1 MNTILL
7 QFAVATEGVEE
18 AGLFGSLGI
27 DWTLLLMQTIA
38 FLVLLAIL
46 RKWVYPPLLAMLD
59 KRDKL
64 LRDSTEAAVS
74 AKKEAENAEKKTAA
88 LLKKARAEAG
98 DIVATAREEATSVVE
113 AAQKKATDKAEALVA
128 AARDDIAKEVE
139 SARVL
144 LHNETLNLVA
154 EATGTVLGVKID
166 GKTDSKLIE
175 KALKEA
181 R

>member
-74 AKKEAENAEKKTAA
+74 AKKRQKTPRKK
-88 LLKKARAEAG
+88 LLPCSKKPEPKRVISWQRHARK
-98 DIVATAREEATSVVE
+98 
-113 AAQKKATDKAEALVA
+113 Q
-128 AARDDIAKEVE
+128 
-139 SARVL
+139 RVL
-144 LHNETLNLVA
+144 SKRRKRKRPTKPRHWLQRHVMTSPKKLNQRAYYCIMKRLIWWRKRPGRCSVQ
-154 EATGTVLGVKID
+154 
-166 GKTDSKLIE
+166 KLMA
-175 KALKEA
+175 KRTAN
-181 R
+181 

>member
-59 KRDKL
+59 KGDKL

-128 AARDDIAKEVE
+128 AARDDIVKEIA

-144 LHNETLNLVA
+144 LHNETLDLVA
-154 EATGTVLGVKID
+154 EATGAVLGAKID
-166 GKTDSKLIE
+166 GKADSKLIE